1 MEETIF
7 DYGITAFELKS
18 IFTKYKT
25 KEEYL
30 MHTTTKRRMHD
41 LFVLFLMREDTFRAG
56 EIRKVIFK
64 NKGKEVAV
72 NY

>member
-7 DYGITAFELKS
+7 DYGVTPFELKS
-18 IFTKYKT
+18 IFAKYRT
-25 KEEYL
+25 REDYL
-30 MHTTTKRRMHD
+30 KHTTTKRRMHD
-41 LFVLFLMREDTFRAG
+41 LFILFLMREDTFRAG

-64 NKGKEVAV
+64 NKGREAAV

>member
-7 DYGITAFELKS
+7 DYDVTSHEY
-18 IFTKYKT
+18 FTKYKT

-30 MHTTTKRRMHD
+30 RHTLGKKRMHD

-56 EIRKVIFK
+56 EIRKLIFR
-64 NKGKEVAV
+64 NKEVV